1 MALSELN
8 SDDRLRLMRFVCSFA
23 WADLEIAEGERSFV
37 AKMMGQLNL
46 DEHEREQVE
55 EWLKIPPRPED
66 VDPTDIPVE
75 HRQIFLNAALQMVGA
90 DGIVDEREVET
101 FSLFEKLIR

>member
-8 SDDRLRLMRFVCSFA
+8 SDERLSLMRFVCSFA
-23 WADLEIAEGERSFV
+23 WADLEIADAERNFV
-37 AKMMGQLNL
+37 TKMMQQLDLNE
-46 DEHEREQVE
+46 DERAQVE
-55 EWLKIPPRPED
+55 EWLKMPPRPED

-75 HRQIFLNAALQMVGA
+75 HRQIFLNYALQMVGA

-101 FSLFEKLIR
+101 FSLFEKLLR